1 MYKFFNSIYNRIK
14 GAGRM
19 KKAYTIIVHKEDN
32 VYWAEC
38 PELEGCFAQANSIEE
53 LKKLMTN
60 SIYLYSNNHID
71 AESTKVK
78 EKNEIKLELSY
89 A

>member
-1 MYKFFNSIYNRIK
+1 MYKFLNSIYNRIK
-14 GAGRM
+14 GVGRM
-19 KKAYTIIVHKEDN
+19 KKAYTIIVHREDDIF
-32 VYWAEC
+32 WAEC

-60 SIYLYSNNHID
+60 SIYLYFNNI
-71 AESTKVK
+71 ETETTKVK
-78 EKNEIKLELSY
+78 EENDIKLELSY